1 MIFENAT
8 QFSLYIEEQTQRN
21 ESNYMEEIVSY
32 CNQNMIEYED
42 IVKLISPSLK
52 EKIRI
57 EASKEYLMPTLTH
70 ETLEF
75 DEDELDGF
83 QIGSDDDYSNE

>member
-1 MIFENAT
+1 MIFENST
-8 QFSLYIEEQTQRN
+8 QFSLYIEEQKQYN
-21 ESNYMEEIVSY
+21 DSSYMEEIISY

-42 IVKLISPSLK
+42 IVKLISPALK

-57 EASKEYLMPTLTH
+57 DASREYLMPTPTH

-83 QIGSDDDYSNE
+83 QFGHEDSDE